1 MPGIVAFPTVVEEA
15 VEEFGGLFANTP
27 ARWHLAEY
35 LTGLMVADR
44 KNVSAINAEFAD
56 TTDQSCLNR
65 WLTQVPWDAEQ
76 LNEHRL
82 AWLQGHPSTC
92 YSTRGVIA
100 IDNTLVDHHGE
111 RIEDVGWFWDHAD
124 KRHLIA
130 HDYVIA
136 NYVCTS
142 GKHYP
147 LEFRRFRKRDAV
159 AEGAAAAP
167 FRSHTQLFQ
176 ELVDWVVA
184 QQIPGEVVFD
194 SYFTSASSLNHLQGH
209 DRGYVGDLK
218 SNRKV
223 KFRGREMKA
232 ADVAA
237 EIPSEARKPIVR
249 GNRRQWYFTKTVR
262 LPNVDHPVRLAI
274 LWDRKNGR
282 KPVKFL
288 VTNRIHW
295 EITRLLNVYRQ
306 RWTGTETFH
315 RDGKQHLGL
324 GDCQLRTGE
333 GQTRHL
339 YLVMLAHSLLM
350 AQMQPG
356 RASAWA
362 HTVLTTI
369 GEACRAVSRET
380 LSKTLI
386 WAIEQAT
393 TQAWTPRRIITYLQ
407 LA

>member
-15 VEEFGGLFANTP
+15 VTEFGGLFANTP

-82 AWLQGHPSTC
+82 AWLQGHPSTR
-92 YSTRGVIA
+92 YSARGVIA

-136 NYVCTS
+136 NYVCAS

-159 AEGAAAAP
+159 AEGETAAP

-184 QQIPGEVVFD
+184 QQIPGEFAFD

-223 KFRGREMKA
+223 KFQGREMKA

-237 EIPSEARKPIVR
+237 EIPPEDRKPILR
-249 GNRRQWYFTKTVR
+249 GDRKQWYFTRTVR

-356 RASAWA
+356 RASEWA

>member
-44 KNVSAINAEFAD
+44 KNVSAINAEFAV

-82 AWLQGHPSTC
+82 AWLQGHRSTR
-92 YSTRGVIA
+92 YSARGVIA
-100 IDNTLVDHHGE
+100 IDNTLVDHHGKM
-111 RIEDVGWFWDHAD
+111 IEDVGWFWDHAD

-136 NYVCTS
+136 NYVCAS

-147 LEFRRFRKRDAV
+147 LEFRRFRKRDASPR
-159 AEGAAAAP
+159 ARRPRPSGAT
-167 FRSHTQLFQ
+167 RSCSRSWWTGSWRNRSRESSPLTATSPGLQPQPPPARPGLRGRPEEQ
-176 ELVDWVVA
+176 P
-184 QQIPGEVVFD
+184 QGEVPGPRD
-194 SYFTSASSLNHLQGH
+194 ESG
-209 DRGYVGDLK
+209 G
-218 SNRKV
+218 
-223 KFRGREMKA
+223 RGRRDPPE
-232 ADVAA
+232 D
-237 EIPSEARKPIVR
+237 RKPIVR
-249 GNRRQWYFTKTVR
+249 GDRKQWYFTRTVR